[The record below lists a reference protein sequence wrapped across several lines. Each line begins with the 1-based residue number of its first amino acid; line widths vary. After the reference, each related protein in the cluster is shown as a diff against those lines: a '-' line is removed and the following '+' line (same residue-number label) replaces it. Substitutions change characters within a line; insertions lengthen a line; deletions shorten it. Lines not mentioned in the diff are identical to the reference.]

1 LIRTVNAMTAVI
13 GEIPASRR
21 ARIPGAVVLLARRA
35 ADHAKATAAR
45 LSGSVLTAAGLGCI
59 DTGAFTANTV
69 VGWIV
74 TGLSVLV
81 LDWKLEQ
88 KVPGVPGSD
97 RMRS

>member
-1 LIRTVNAMTAVI
+1 MTAVI

-21 ARIPGAVVLLARRA
+21 ARIPGAVMLLARRA
-35 ADHAKATAAR
+35 ADHVRETAAR
-45 LSGSVLTAAGLGCI
+45 LSGSLLTAAGLGCI

-69 VGWIV
+69 VGWVI

-81 LDWKLEQ
+81 LDWKIEQ
-88 KVPGVPGSD
+88 KVPGAPGTD

>member
-1 LIRTVNAMTAVI
+1 MTAVI
-13 GEIPASRR
+13 GSDVPAIRR
-21 ARIPGAVVLLARRA
+21 PRIPGAVVLLAHRA

-45 LSGSVLTAAGLGCI
+45 LSGSLLTAAGLGCI

-69 VGWIV
+69 VGWVI

-81 LDWKLEQ
+81 LDWKIEQ
-88 KVPGVPGSD
+88 KVPGAPGTD